1 MDSIPQQILLQVV
14 LILLNAFFASAEIAV
29 LSLNV
34 PMLRKQAESGDKK
47 AKLLLK
53 MSDEPSGFLS
63 TIQVGITLAG
73 FLGSAFA
80 AENFAGYIVD
90 WIYYDIGFTAIG
102 LSALNTIAVILVTII
117 LAYFTLIF
125 GELVPKRIAMQ
136 KANEVARLSCR
147 VISGIA
153 FVMKPVIVFLSF
165 STNAVLKLLHMKT
178 EASEDAVTEDEIRLM
193 VDLGE
198 ENGILDAREK
208 EWIQN
213 VFKLDD
219 MTVKNIMTH
228 SSEVVSVSANEN
240 LEDIGQLIETSG
252 CSRFPVYDKNEND
265 VVGILHAKDFFI
277 GMRKGR
283 NLTEMLRPAY
293 FVPENLSADILLKDM
308 QKKKLHF
315 AVVIDEFGEIC
326 GIVTMEDLIEE
337 IVGNIYDEHDANEP
351 QTVVRLRE
359 GRWQIRGNIDIDELR
374 ALTGIPINPNKN
386 YDTLNGFVYFYKN
399 GVPKDGEVFDIQIEN
414 YKLCVREIRNR
425 AVADVVIIR
434 EQSV

>member
-29 LSLNV
+29 ISLNV
-34 PMLRKQAESGDKK
+34 PMLRKQAEGGDKK
-47 AKLLLK
+47 AKVLLK
-53 MSDEPSGFLS
+53 MSEEPSGFLS
-63 TIQVGITLAG
+63 TIQVGITMAG

-80 AENFAGYIVD
+80 AENFADYIVN
-90 WIYYDIGFTAIG
+90 WIYYDIGFTTIG
-102 LSALNTIAVILVTII
+102 LDALHTLAVILVTII

-147 VISGIA
+147 VIGGIA
-153 FVMKPVIVFLSF
+153 FVMKPVITFLSF

-178 EASEDAVTEDEIRLM
+178 EAAEDEVTEDEIRLM

-198 ENGILDAREK
+198 ENGILDEREK

-228 SSEVVSVSANEN
+228 SSEVVSVSLHAPLNEI
-240 LEDIGQLIETSG
+240 EQIIETSG
-252 CSRFPVYDKNEND
+252 RSRYPVYDKNDND
-265 VVGILHAKDFFI
+265 IVGVLHAKDFFI
-277 GMRKGR
+277 GMRKHKCLSEIIR
-283 NLTEMLRPAY
+283 QAY

-315 AVVIDEFGEIC
+315 AVVIDEFGETS

-351 QTVVRLRE
+351 QSVVSLKE
-359 GRWQIRGNIDIDELR
+359 GQWEIRGNIDIDELHEI
-374 ALTGIPINPNKN
+374 TGIPLSPEKN
-386 YDTLNGFVYFYKN
+386 YDTLNGFVYFYIN
-399 GVPKDGEVFDIQIEN
+399 GVPKDGDTFDIPVEN
-414 YKLCVREIRNR
+414 YKICIRSIKNR
-425 AVADVVIIR
+425 TVENALIIR
-434 EQSV
+434 E